1 MINQLMMRQKHMRT
15 FVKLAQIK
23 EMTIRLVSCWIIHTS
38 KKLQDDCKR
47 SEKTTSL

>member
-1 MINQLMMRQKHMRT
+1 MINQLMRKHMRT

-23 EMTIRLVSCWIIHTS
+23 EMAIRLVACWIIHTS
-38 KKLQDDCKR
+38 KRLQDDCKR